1 MSGVEASQF
10 APVAVIDRNGVD
22 ESIHFGAVVCLDRSG
37 DIAFSVGDPK
47 VLVYPRSSTK
57 PLQALAMVRSGLTL
71 PPEQLA
77 LVCASHNGEKVHL
90 DTARAIL
97 ASAGLDESALRN
109 TASWPLHEKSQH
121 AAIHDDIPKSSL
133 QMNCSG
139 KHSGM
144 VVTCTINGWSTDD
157 YLHVD
162 HPLQQRITET
172 IPDVAGEE
180 AFSVGVDGCGAP
192 AHVLSL
198 MGLARAV
205 RSMATG
211 AAGESGLQIHRA
223 MSQHSYMVGGEKR
236 DVTAICTNVPGL
248 MAKDGAE
255 AVYVAALPD
264 GRAVALKL
272 SDGSGRGTAT
282 VLVAALRKLG
292 IDTSNVPDTVT
303 EVAYGHGKPVGRI
316 RAVGF

>member
-1 MSGVEASQF
+1 MTGVQTCALPICVTCK
-10 APVAVIDRNGVD
+10 ATGRVID
-22 ESIHFGAVVCLDRSG
+22 
-37 DIAFSVGDPK
+37 
-47 VLVYPRSSTK
+47 
-57 PLQALAMVRSGLTL
+57 
-71 PPEQLA
+71 
-77 LVCASHNGEKVHL
+77 
-90 DTARAIL
+90 
-97 ASAGLDESALRN
+97 LDEESTQRLKTAL
-109 TASWPLHEKSQH
+109 E
-121 AAIHDDIPKSSL
+121 AAHQAIWRAGGGPTRV

-144 VVTCTINGWSTDD
+144 VVTCAVNHWSMDD

-162 HPLQQRITET
+162 HPLQKRITDT

-180 AFSVGVDGCGAP
+180 AFSIGVDGCGAP

-198 MGLARAV
+198 TGLARAL
-205 RSMATG
+205 RAMATG
-211 AAGESGLQIHRA
+211 AAGDSGLQIHRA

-272 SDGSGRGTAT
+272 SDGFGRGTAT
-282 VLVAALRKLG
+282 VLVAALKKLG
-292 IDTSNVPDTVT
+292 VDTSNVPDTIT

>member
-1 MSGVEASQF
+1 MSGVEPSQF

-22 ESIHFGAVVCLDRSG
+22 ESIHFGAVVCLDRGG
-37 DIAFSVGDPK
+37 DIAFSIGDPK

-97 ASAGLDESALRN
+97 ATAGLDESALRN
-109 TASWPLHEKSQH
+109 TASWPLHEKSQQ
-121 AAIHDDIPKSSL
+121 AAIHDDVPKSSL

-144 VVTCTINGWSTDD
+144 VVTCAVNHWNMDD

-180 AFSVGVDGCGAP
+180 AFSIGVDGCGAP

-198 MGLARAV
+198 TGLARAL
-205 RSMATG
+205 RAMATG
-211 AAGESGLQIHRA
+211 AAGESGRQIHRA

-282 VLVAALRKLG
+282 VLVAALNKLG
-292 IDTSNVPDTVT
+292 IDTSNVPDTIT

-316 RAVGF
+316 RAIGF